1 LHAAEKHNKNEKVSN
16 SKMNSD
22 WYKMDNV
29 AKVFLASYNKRNPRS
44 IRVSCVLN
52 ESIDRDTLERALTL
66 TVKER
71 PQFQVRIRRGFFWNY
86 LERTDVMPVAVPES
100 LGPCPSLYGGSYK
113 GVLHYL
119 VSYYNNRINIDMA
132 HAISDGTGAF
142 TLLKLLVFNY
152 LKLRYPEEMEGA
164 SLQDT
169 ASSDDRFRNS
179 YDHFYDDNGSPAI
192 LPKQILNK
200 KKKAFHIQSLK
211 LPYNQLRYIEAHTEA
226 DKLLEKAREM
236 NVSLTSLLGAML
248 ILAISV
254 DMPTRQRKH
263 PITISIPV
271 NLRNFFPSSTLRNF
285 FNNIDI
291 SHFIDGS
298 ETLEALALE
307 FDRELKESTTPE
319 RIKEQM
325 NRYQNIEQLFL
336 ARMVPL
342 FIKQPVVRFFSKR
355 ETGRVTAILS
365 NLGRITMPAETAKYI
380 SGFTDFCSTDNIFI
394 TITSYGND
402 LVLGIATAYSG
413 TGTIRRLL
421 SYIKET
427 GSEVSLYATEIIH

>member
-1 LHAAEKHNKNEKVSN
+1 
-16 SKMNSD
+16 MNSD

-29 AKVFLASYNKRNPRS
+29 AKVFLASHNKRNPRS

-52 ESIDRDTLERALTL
+52 ESIDRDVLERALSL

-86 LERTDVMPVAVPES
+86 LEHTDVMPVAVPET
-100 LGPCPSLYGGSYK
+100 LGPCPSLYGESYK

-119 VSYYNNRINIDMA
+119 VSYYNNRINIDMS

-152 LKLRYPEEMEGA
+152 LKLKYPEEMADA

-169 ASSDDRFRNS
+169 ASADDRFRNS
-179 YDHFYDDNGSPAI
+179 YDHFYDDNGSSTI

-200 KKKAFHIQSLK
+200 KERAFQIQSRK
-211 LPYNQLRYIEAHTEA
+211 LPYNQLQYIEAHAEA
-226 DKLLEKAREM
+226 DRLLKKAKELQ
-236 NVSLTSLLGAML
+236 VSLTSLLGAML
-248 ILAISV
+248 ILAISA
-254 DMPTRQRKH
+254 DMPTRQRKR

-271 NLRNFFPSSTLRNF
+271 NLRNFFPSDTLRNF
-285 FNNIDI
+285 FNNIDV
-291 SHFIDGS
+291 SHKMNGT
-298 ETLEALALE
+298 ETLESLARE
-307 FDRELKESTTPE
+307 FDRELKENTTPE

-365 NLGRITMPAETAKYI
+365 NLGRIDMPAETAPFI

-413 TGTIRRLL
+413 TGAIRRLL
-421 SYIKET
+421 SSIKET
-427 GSEVSLYATEIIH
+427 GSDISLYATEIIK

>member
-1 LHAAEKHNKNEKVSN
+1 
-16 SKMNSD
+16 MNSD
-22 WYKMDNV
+22 WYKLDNV
-29 AKVFLASYNKRNPRS
+29 AKVFLASHNKRNPRS
-44 IRVSCVLN
+44 IRVSCVLK
-52 ESIDRDTLERALTL
+52 ESIDRDTLERALSL
-66 TVKER
+66 TIRER

-86 LERTDVMPVAVPES
+86 LEQTDVMPVAVPES
-100 LGPCPSLYGGSYK
+100 LGPCPALYGESYK

-119 VSYYNNRINIDMA
+119 VTYYNNRINIDMS

-142 TLLKLLVFNY
+142 ILLKVLVFNY
-152 LKLRYPEEMEGA
+152 LKLKYPEEMEGA

-200 KKKAFHIQSLK
+200 KKKAFHIQSRK
-211 LPYNQLRYIEAHTEA
+211 LPYNQLQYIEAHTDA
-226 DKLLEKAREM
+226 GRLLEKAKEI

-248 ILAISV
+248 ILAISA
-254 DMPTRQRKH
+254 DMPTRQRKR
-263 PITISIPV
+263 PITISVPV

-285 FNNIDI
+285 FNNIDV
-291 SHFIDGS
+291 SHMIDGS
-298 ETLEALALE
+298 ETLESLAKE
-307 FDRELKESTTPE
+307 FDAELKESTTPE
-319 RIKEQM
+319 KIKEQM

-355 ETGRVTAILS
+355 ETRRVTAILS
-365 NLGRITMPAETAKYI
+365 NLGRIDMPAEAAPYI
-380 SGFTDFCSTDNIFI
+380 SGFTDFCSTDNMFI
-394 TITSYGND
+394 TITTYKKD

-421 SYIKET
+421 SSIREL
-427 GSEVSLYATEIIH
+427 GGEVCLYATEIIH